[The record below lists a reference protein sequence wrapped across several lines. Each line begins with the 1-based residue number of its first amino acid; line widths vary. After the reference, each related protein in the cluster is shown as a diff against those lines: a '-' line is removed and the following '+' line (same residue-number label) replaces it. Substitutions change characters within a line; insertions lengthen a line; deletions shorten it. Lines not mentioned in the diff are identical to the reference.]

1 MLCTTP
7 LRRAAGRAAVASL
20 MLAALALPGLA
31 HAAAKQLWTL
41 KTTSDI
47 EFQRLTPLGTLLVA
61 TGEGL
66 ESIDPATGQSQ
77 WKRTDLGKVRE
88 ANFDIIPNT
97 SFAILS
103 SGGGMSG
110 KSSLSVIDLAAGTD
124 KWTTKDMPI
133 ATSYGSLLVPH
144 KNALFMPA
152 LTKKGKPTYIVLDI
166 DTGAAKWEVE
176 KLFNKAP
183 AMWPVKGSGGLVKRM
198 SIEGC
203 QDFVFDG
210 DDAGILWLSEDGPMK
225 IDLNT
230 GKVLWTCTA
239 LKGIDPPATRD
250 GYSPFLVNGDLV
262 YMPFKKTLQAIN
274 MKDGS
279 LAWKTP
285 KEYKSRI
292 VQMAVT
298 DQGLVL
304 RGAPTPDDKG
314 KLDGK
319 PFIDLIDFTTGQT
332 KWKKPFKDLE
342 DATVF
347 AIQGDQLYIAADK
360 EVHKVALADGIDH
373 PIAKFKLGGGEVPNI
388 LEVHGNDFV
397 LISSQNLL
405 CVDPSGATKWHSY
418 YSAPGSSMFAKLAS
432 TALIAAMNA
441 ASAAN
446 AYSRAQ
452 ATGEDQKYT
461 LMTSNPILSQ
471 RYKASKS
478 SQGFRYIL
486 TNVEADG
493 RKGAGL
499 VRVNKN
505 SGEKEGEVVLGDK
518 KPEYELDE
526 IEARLFYQKSDSE
539 IIAFGF

>member
-1 MLCTTP
+1 MLRTTP
-7 LRRAAGRAAVASL
+7 LRRARAGWLAVVVL
-20 MLAALALPGLA
+20 ALALPSLG

-66 ESIDPATGQSQ
+66 ESIDPATGASQ

-110 KSSLSVIDLAAGTD
+110 KSSLSVIDLATGAD

-133 ATSYGSLLVPH
+133 ATSYGALLLPH

-152 LTKKGKPTYIVLDI
+152 LTKKGKPTYITLDI
-166 DTGAAKWEVE
+166 DSGAAKWEVE
-176 KLFNKAP
+176 KMFAKAP
-183 AMWPVKGSGGLVKRM
+183 AMWPVKGSGGMVKRM

-210 DDAGILWLSEDGPMK
+210 NDAGVLWISEEGPVK

-230 GKVLWTCTA
+230 GAKLWTCAA

-262 YMPFKKTLQAIN
+262 YMPFKKTLQAVSL
-274 MKDGS
+274 KDGS

-298 DQGLVL
+298 DAGLVI

-319 PFIDLIDFTTGQT
+319 PFIDLLDFASGQS

-342 DATVF
+342 DATTF
-347 AIQGDQLYIAADK
+347 AIQGDNLFIAADD

-373 PIAKFKLGGGEVPNI
+373 PVAKFKFRGNEVPNI
-388 LEVHGNDFV
+388 LEVHDNDFV
-397 LISSQNLL
+397 LISSQNLMRI
-405 CVDPSGATKWHSY
+405 DPSGTTKWASY
-418 YSAPGSSMFAKLAS
+418 YSAPGSSMFAKIAS
-432 TALIAAMNA
+432 TALIAAANA
-441 ASAAN
+441 ASAAS
-446 AYSRAQ
+446 AYNRAYT
-452 ATGEDQKYT
+452 TGQDQKYT
-461 LMTSNPILSQ
+461 LITGNPVLSQ
-471 RYKASKS
+471 RYKATKD
-478 SQGFRYIL
+478 SQGYRYIL

-499 VRVNKN
+499 VRVNKD
-505 SGEKEGEVVLGDK
+505 SGQKEGEVVLGDK

-526 IEARLFYQKSDSE
+526 IEARLFYQKSDTE